1 MFSKVIVPLDGSDL
15 GERALGHAML
25 VAGALSIPMELVEA
39 FDVLPPAVHNRS
51 SRMALDQM
59 LAEQRRRSQ
68 RYLSEVA
75 ELVQP
80 AGCPLSAVTL
90 QGWPE
95 QAIID
100 HAGADPEALVAMSTH
115 GRGGIAR
122 WALGSVTDRVLHTVT
137 NPVLIVRATGT
148 EPVPAEIGTVLVPLD
163 GSDLAEMSLEYAIDL
178 AAALGASVALV
189 RVSHTHDYYRSRLA
203 GLASAAGHSLA
214 SWVEEL
220 MRDDEAEVTDYLA
233 RVQHRLATER
243 PEADQVETLHLLHD
257 SPAQAVI
264 DQSALRPTL
273 VVMASH
279 GRGGLGRLV
288 MGSVADRIVRHSD
301 APVLV
306 VRPRD

>member
-15 GERALGHAML
+15 GERALGHAVL

-51 SRMALDQM
+51 SRRALDQM

-68 RYLSEVA
+68 SYLSEVT
-75 ELVQP
+75 ERVQP
-80 AGCPLSAVTL
+80 GGCPLSAVTL

-100 HAGADPEALVAMSTH
+100 HASADPEALVVMSSH

-137 NPVLIVRATGT
+137 NPVLIVRATDT

-178 AAALGASVALV
+178 AVALGASVALV
-189 RVSHTHDYYRSRLA
+189 RVSHTQDYYRSRLA
-203 GLASAAGHSLA
+203 GLASAAGHSLGA
-214 SWVEEL
+214 WVEEL
-220 MRDDEAEVTDYLA
+220 VRGDAEETTDYLA
-233 RVQHRLATER
+233 RVQRRLAIER
-243 PEADQVETLHLLHD
+243 LETNRVETLHSLHD
-257 SPAQAVI
+257 NPAQAVI
-264 DQSALRPTL
+264 DQAALRPTL